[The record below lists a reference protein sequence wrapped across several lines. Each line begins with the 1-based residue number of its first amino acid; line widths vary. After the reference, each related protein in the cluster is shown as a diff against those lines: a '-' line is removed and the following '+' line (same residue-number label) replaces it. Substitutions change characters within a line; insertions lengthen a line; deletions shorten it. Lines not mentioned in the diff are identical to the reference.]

1 MNLITKIFLSGY
13 CMGAVL
19 HGEMGPQN
27 ILDSFA
33 YQTPKDLDNVHAFL
47 GKLIPKHLYLS
58 LSEKDKYLTMRLLLE
73 ALENSPSYL
82 DTKWNNLDNQHRGSI
97 LVYPVED
104 LQSQKC
110 RKFLVRFYINDE
122 HTDIYGRACRIN
134 DKWEIIE

>member
-1 MNLITKIFLSGY
+1 MNLLTKIFLSGY

-19 HGEMGPQN
+19 HGKMGPQN

-33 YQTPKDLDNVHAFL
+33 YQTPKDLDNVHAFW
-47 GKLIPKHLYLS
+47 GNLIPKHLYLS

-104 LQSQKC
+104 LEGQKC

>member
-1 MNLITKIFLSGY
+1 
-13 CMGAVL
+13 MGAVL

>member
-1 MNLITKIFLSGY
+1 
-13 CMGAVL
+13 MGAVL

-27 ILDSFA
+27 ILDSSA
-33 YQTPKDLDNVHAFL
+33 YQSPKDLDNVHAFL
-47 GKLIPKHLYLS
+47 GKMLPKHLYLS

-82 DTKWNNLDNQHRGSI
+82 DTKWNNLDNQHHGSI

-104 LQSQKC
+104 LEGQKC

-122 HTDIYGRACRIN
+122 HTDIYGRAFRIN